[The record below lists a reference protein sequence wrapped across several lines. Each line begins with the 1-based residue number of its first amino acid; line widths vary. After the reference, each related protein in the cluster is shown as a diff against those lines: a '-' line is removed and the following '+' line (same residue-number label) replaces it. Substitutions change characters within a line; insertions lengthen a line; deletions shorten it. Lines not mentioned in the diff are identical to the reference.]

1 MHMWIALRAVLA
13 SVLLVIFSTGCVSV
27 RTEPIR
33 VEPIYI
39 EITINHRVQEE
50 LDSLFA
56 GIDQASETMDYEPL
70 EETSPKPEN

>member
-1 MHMWIALRAVLA
+1 MRIAPGAVLI
-13 SVLLVIFSTGCVSV
+13 SFLLLLLSSGCVRV

-33 VEPIYI
+33 IEPIYI

-70 EETSPKPEN
+70 EKSSSKPEN